1 MKTIAV
7 IGGGAAGLMAAVTA
21 AKAGAKVMVLEHQPS
36 CGKKLLATGNGR
48 CNLTNTQMRPDAY
61 RSQIPQTVKKVL
73 HRFSVEDTLCFF
85 SDMGLY
91 IREQNGW
98 VYPYSRQAKTVL
110 YLMLSE
116 AERLG
121 AEIKT
126 QVEIADICPER
137 AGWKLNTNRGT
148 FHTDAVIL
156 AAGSK
161 ASNLPGAD
169 GSGYDLAESLGH
181 KILPVLPALV
191 PLVGEGKYFS
201 QWAGLRMD
209 GAASLRVDGKYV
221 FREAG
226 EIQLT
231 DYGVSGIPVF
241 QLSRYAVES
250 VHQKKDTEL
259 YVDFFP
265 DMDTKCLEHL
275 LRAQKK
281 KLPFHTWTEILR
293 GIFPEKFCS
302 LPVNLAGRGRDSEM
316 PRRIAR
322 QIKHWRIPIR
332 GWKDYTYAQV
342 CMGGVDLRQ
351 VDPYTLESRLH
362 KSFYFAGEILDVD
375 GACGGYNL
383 QWAWSSGAAAAMAC
397 TSHEERKL

>member
-7 IGGGAAGLMAAVTA
+7 IGGGAAGLMAAVMA
-21 AKAGAKVMVLEHQPS
+21 AKAGARVIVLEHQSS
-36 CGKKLLATGNGR
+36 CGKKLLASGNGR
-48 CNLTNTQMRPDAY
+48 CNLTNTQMTLDAY
-61 RSQIPQTVKKVL
+61 RSQTPQTVKKIL
-73 HRFSVEDTLCFF
+73 RRFSAEDTLRFF
-85 SDMGLY
+85 SDIGLY
-91 IREQNGW
+91 TREINGW

-110 YLMLSE
+110 HLLLSE
-116 AERLG
+116 AGRLG
-121 AEIKT
+121 AEVKT
-126 QVEIADICPER
+126 QVDIGDIRPSR
-137 AGWKLNTNRGT
+137 SGWELRTNGGT

-169 GSGYDLAESLGH
+169 GSGYTLAERLGH

-191 PLVGEGKYFS
+191 PLLGEGNYFPK
-201 QWAGLRMD
+201 WHGLRME
-209 GAASLRVDGKYV
+209 AAVSLSVSGKYV
-221 FREAG
+221 RREAG

-250 VHQKKDTEL
+250 VHQKKKTEL

-265 DMDTKCLEHL
+265 DMDAKCLEHL
-275 LRAQKK
+275 LRTQKR
-281 KLPFHTWTEILR
+281 KLPFKTWPEILR
-293 GIFPEKFCS
+293 GIFPEKFCP
-302 LPVNLAGRGRDSEM
+302 LAAGLAGQGTEGEM

-322 QIKHWRIPIR
+322 QIKYWKIPVR

-351 VDPYTLESRLH
+351 VDAYTLESRLH

-397 TSHEERKL
+397 TL